1 MRLIVE
7 GWRFISQSYAVV
19 NQFQLLELLNRPDV
33 QLYHREM
40 PYLQDWQAA
49 TGLLS
54 PAEEA
59 RLRTIPEPSDSLQS
73 EAVLRMQMPF
83 DFSPSNHSRH
93 LVVFGLTEYGKVHNA
108 MIQCM
113 GGSDFGRVHRQSE
126 ATILTSSNWS
136 RQGFIQSGA
145 DANRI
150 RVVPLGVNPDLCHPL
165 PGEKRQ
171 ALRRRLGIENQF
183 IFLNVSSQHPRKGI
197 RPLLKAF
204 AQVVQRHPQA
214 RLVLKGT
221 TGLYGSQKYIQS
233 ALDEVLT
240 PQERDRVLANL
251 AYIGQDLSFAEVVQ
265 LYQAADA
272 YVSPYLAEGFN
283 LPVLEAIAC
292 GIPVI
297 CTAGGPTDD
306 FTQSSFAIR
315 VTAEQ
320 IWQEI
325 CGEQRLLFNPDI
337 ESLIAAMERV
347 INDRDFREN
356 ANHLGSQFV
365 QKNYTWSKTVDH
377 LVNVLWSSMDHFA
390 DVVPV

>member
-40 PYLQDWQAA
+40 PYLLDWQAA

-54 PAEEA
+54 PEEEA
-59 RLRTIPEPSDSLQS
+59 RLRAIPEPPDSLQS
-73 EAVLRMQMPF
+73 EAVLRMHMPF

-108 MIQCM
+108 MVQCM
-113 GGSDFGRVHRQSE
+113 GVQDFGQAHRQSE
-126 ATILTSSNWS
+126 ATILTASNWS
-136 RQGFIQSGA
+136 RQGFINSGA
-145 DANRI
+145 DGNRI
-150 RVVPLGVNPDLCHPL
+150 RVVPLGVNPQICYPL
-165 PGEKRQ
+165 AGEERQ
-171 ALRRRLGIENQF
+171 ALRRHLGIGDEF
-183 IFLNVSSQHPRKGI
+183 VFLNVSSQHPRKGI

-204 AQVVQRHPQA
+204 AQVVLRHPQA

-221 TGLYGSQKYIQS
+221 TGLYGSQTYVQS
-233 ALDEVLT
+233 ALNEVLA
-240 PQERDRVLANL
+240 PQERDRVLGKL

-265 LYQAADA
+265 LYQGADA
-272 YVSPYLAEGFN
+272 YISPYLAEGFN

-292 GIPVI
+292 GTPVI

-315 VTAEQ
+315 VEAEQ

-325 CGEQRLLFNPDI
+325 CGEQRLLLSPSI
-337 ESLIAAMERV
+337 EALVAAMERV
-347 INDRDFREN
+347 IDDQDFRN
-356 ANHLGSQFV
+356 HANRLGPQFV
-365 QKNYTWSKTVDH
+365 QNNYTWSKTVDH
-377 LVNVLWSSMDHFA
+377 LVNVLWSSMEHFS